1 MRSGRAR
8 GGPAAG
14 RVAVSIERRRIC
26 QWLVLP
32 AAGFMVP
39 DLWAQAVRIASA
51 RVWPAEEYTRVI
63 VESATPLVHAMFALK
78 NPERLVIDLDGV
90 ELSQEIAAMPARVQA
105 SDPYLG
111 GIRVGRKSATTLRI
125 VFDLKTDV
133 KPDLFALPPV
143 ADIGHRLVLDLY
155 PPVPL
160 DPLMALLEAER
171 VKERTGPAPVEVLP
185 EKLATRPAEKP
196 ADKAPEKLAEKP
208 ADKPVERSAIK
219 PADKPAAR
227 ADARP
232 GHALRPITIAIDP
245 GHGGEDPGAIGPR
258 GTHEKDVVLA
268 ISRKLKSLI
277 DAQPNMRA
285 MLTRDADYFVPLA
298 QRVQKAR
305 RVQAD
310 LFISVH
316 ADAFREAR
324 AKGSSVF
331 ALSESGATSAA
342 AKWLAQKENEADL
355 IGGVDLDRRDPVLA
369 RTLLDLSQTAQINDS
384 LKVGR
389 HVLEGIGTH
398 NTLHKASVEQAGFAV
413 LKAPDIPSILVETAF
428 ISNPDEELKL
438 RSVRHQQQFAE
449 SMHGGIARYFARN
462 PPLARA

>member
-8 GGPAAG
+8 GGLPAG
-14 RVAVSIERRRIC
+14 RVAVSVERRRIC

-32 AAGFMVP
+32 AAGFLVP
-39 DLWAQAVRIASA
+39 DLWAQAVRIGSA

-63 VESATPLVHAMFALK
+63 VESGMPLIHAMFALK

-90 ELSQEIAAMPARVQA
+90 ELSQEIAAMPSRVQP

-111 GIRVGRKSATTLRI
+111 AIRVGRKSVTALRI
-125 VFDLKTDV
+125 VFDLKTEV

-143 ADIGHRLVLDLY
+143 GDIGHRLVLDLY

-171 VKERTGPAPVEVLP
+171 LKERTAPAPVDVLP
-185 EKLATRPAEKP
+185 EKLAERP
-196 ADKAPEKLAEKP
+196 ADKPAGKVPEKLAEKP
-208 ADKPVERSAIK
+208 AE
-219 PADKPAAR
+219 KPAAVAR
-227 ADARP
+227 AHARP
-232 GHALRPITIAIDP
+232 APAMRSITIAIDP

-305 RVQAD
+305 REQAD

-324 AKGSSVF
+324 ANGSSVF

-389 HVLEGIGTH
+389 HVLDGIGTH
-398 NTLHKASVEQAGFAV
+398 NKLHKASVEQAGFAV

-428 ISNPDEELKL
+428 ISNPDEEQKL
-438 RSVRHQQQFAE
+438 RSDRHQQKFAE

>member
-1 MRSGRAR
+1 MRSRRAR
-8 GGPAAG
+8 AG
-14 RVAVSIERRRIC
+14 TVSRTLGVSLERRRVC
-26 QWLVLP
+26 QWLLLP
-32 AAGFMVP
+32 AAGCVMP
-39 DLWAQAVRIASA
+39 DVWAQAVQVASA
-51 RVWPAEEYTRVI
+51 RVWPALEYTRVI
-63 VESATPLVHAMFALK
+63 VESQKPLAHAMFVLR
-78 NPERLVIDLDGV
+78 NPDRLVLDLDGV
-90 ELSQEIAAMPARVQA
+90 ELSPELAYLPSRVQPG
-105 SDPYLG
+105 DPYLSA
-111 GIRVGRKSATTLRI
+111 IRVGRKSATALRV
-125 VFDLKTDV
+125 VFDLKSDI

-143 ADIGHRLVLDLY
+143 GEFGHRLVLDLY

-171 VKERTGPAPVEVLP
+171 LKERAPPPTLAESPVTKSP
-185 EKLATRPAEKP
+185 EKA
-196 ADKAPEKLAEKP
+196 ADQ
-208 ADKPVERSAIK
+208 
-219 PADKPAAR
+219 PAASLKSDPKIASR
-227 ADARP
+227 R
-232 GHALRPITIAIDP
+232 ITVAIDP
-245 GHGGEDPGAIGPR
+245 GHGGEDPGAVGPR
-258 GTHEKDVVLA
+258 GTYEKDVVLA
-268 ISRKLKSLI
+268 ISRKLKSMI

-342 AKWLAQKENEADL
+342 ASWLAQKENNADL

-369 RTLLDLSQTAQINDS
+369 RTLLDLSQTAQISDS

-398 NTLHKASVEQAGFAV
+398 NTLHKAVVEQAGFAV

-428 ISNPDEELKL
+428 ISNPDEEQKL
-438 RSVRHQQQFAE
+438 RSDRHQQKFAE
-449 SMHGGIARYFARN
+449 SMHEGIARYFSKN